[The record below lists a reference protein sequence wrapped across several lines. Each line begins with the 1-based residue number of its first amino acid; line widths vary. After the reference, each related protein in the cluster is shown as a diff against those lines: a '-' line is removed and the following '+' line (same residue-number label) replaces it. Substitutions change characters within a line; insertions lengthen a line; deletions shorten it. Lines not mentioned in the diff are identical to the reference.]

1 MKLRRGTRP
10 WPITVWILIAVLS
23 GPATVTSVWL
33 LATGAAKVG
42 FVVLP
47 GSTPRFSG
55 PEGREADVTELL
67 ATGDQTGAALG
78 LYRQTIAPK
87 SGPPTHIHQAED
99 EFFYVV
105 SGEFKV
111 KLGDRIV
118 SAPAQSVMFVPRG
131 TAHTFQN
138 VGTEPGVLLVGV
150 TPGGFEKMFE
160 ERQGVDA
167 ETNRELMKKHKME
180 VVGPPLQ

>member
-1 MKLRRGTRP
+1 M
-10 WPITVWILIAVLS
+10 LS
-23 GPATVTSVWL
+23 GPATVL
-33 LATGAAKVG
+33 LVVAASGGGG
-42 FVVLP
+42 FVVPP
-47 GSTPRFSG
+47 GAAPRFSG
-55 PEGREADVTELL
+55 PQGREGDITELV
-67 ATGDQTGAALG
+67 ATRDQTGGAIG
-78 LYRQTIAPK
+78 LFRQTIAPK

-138 VGTEPGVLLVGV
+138 VGSEPGVLLVGV
-150 TPGGFEKMFE
+150 TPGGFERMFE
-160 ERQGVDA
+160 ERQGADSEKNQA
-167 ETNRELMKKHKME
+167 LMKMHNME
-180 VVGPPLQ
+180 VVGSPLK

>member
-1 MKLRRGTRP
+1 MTLRLGTRS
-10 WPITVWILIAVLS
+10 WPMAAWILIALLS
-23 GPATVTSVWL
+23 GPATVTAVWL
-33 LATGAAKVG
+33 LAVAAAGAG
-42 FVVLP
+42 FVVSP
-47 GSTPRFSG
+47 GGGPRFSG
-55 PEGREADVTELL
+55 PQGREADVTEMV
-67 ATGDQTGAALG
+67 ATGDQTGGTLG
-78 LYRQTIAPK
+78 LVRQTIAPK

-111 KLGDRIV
+111 KLGDRIM

-131 TAHTFQN
+131 TAHAYQN

-167 ETNRELMKKHKME
+167 ETNRALMKKHKME